1 MTKTEALHEFQLDDA
16 FYEDDLIDLYEEKI
30 FEFKQYFLSK
40 TPIFKLFESKL
51 SKLEKIGNAYNLL
64 TNINVE
70 FTETKLEFNGS
81 QAEILANYLHFQEE
95 KNRMKTKISNSENAF
110 ELVSWVKN
118 LLELEKMNAQH
129 WFSEIEIDANILVSK
144 EPNPM
149 EILEGIKIYQQNS
162 GFNFDQLKKLENNP
176 PEILIQEMK
185 RLSLLF
191 KKY

>member
-1 MTKTEALHEFQLDDA
+1 M
-16 FYEDDLIDLYEEKI
+16 
-30 FEFKQYFLSK
+30 
-40 TPIFKLFESKL
+40 
-51 SKLEKIGNAYNLL
+51 EKIGNAYKLL
-64 TNINVE
+64 TNSKVT
-70 FTETKLEFNGS
+70 FHETKLEFNGS
-81 QAEILANYLHFQEE
+81 QVEILANYLHFQEE
-95 KNRMKTKISNSENAF
+95 KNRLKTKISNSENAF

-118 LLELEKMNAQH
+118 LLELEKINAQH

-149 EILEGIKIYQQNS
+149 EILEGIKIYQQNG

-185 RLSLLF
+185 RLSLFF

>member
-1 MTKTEALHEFQLDDA
+1 MTKTEALHEFQL
-16 FYEDDLIDLYEEKI
+16 EDSFDEEDLIDLYEEKI

-51 SKLEKIGNAYNLL
+51 SKLEKIGKAYNFLNNQTFEL
-64 TNINVE
+64 VEIDLE
-70 FTETKLEFNGS
+70 FTSFQDDVLS
-81 QAEILANYLHFQEE
+81 SYLHFQAQ
-95 KNRMKTKISNSENAF
+95 KNQLKTRISNSNDAF
-110 ELVSWVKN
+110 ETIHWVNQLVA
-118 LLELEKMNAQH
+118 LEKSNAEI

-149 EILEGIKIYQQNS
+149 EILEGIKIFNQN
-162 GFNFDQLKKLENNP
+162 GGMNFDQLKKLENNP

>member
-1 MTKTEALHEFQLDDA
+1 MTKTEALHEFQLDNA
-16 FYEDDLIDLYEEKI
+16 FDEDDLIDLYEEKI

-51 SKLEKIGNAYNLL
+51 YKLEKIGNAYILL
-64 TNINVE
+64 TNSNVE

-95 KNRMKTKISNSENAF
+95 KNRIKTKISNSENAF

-118 LLELEKMNAQH
+118 LLELEKMNAQQ

-149 EILEGIKIYQQNS
+149 EILEGIKIYQQNG

>member
-1 MTKTEALHEFQLDDA
+1 MTKTEALREFQLDDA
-16 FYEDDLIDLYEEKI
+16 FDEDNLIDLYEEKI

-51 SKLEKIGNAYNLL
+51 SKLEKIGNAYSLL
-64 TNINVE
+64 TNSNAE
-70 FTETKLEFNGS
+70 FNETKLEFNGS
-81 QAEILANYLHFQEE
+81 QTEILANYLHFQEE
-95 KNRMKTKISNSENAF
+95 KNRMKTKISNSEKAF
-110 ELVSWVKN
+110 EIVSWVKN
-118 LLELEKMNAQH
+118 LLELEKMNAEH

-149 EILEGIKIYQQNS
+149 EILEGIKIYQQND

>member
-16 FYEDDLIDLYEEKI
+16 FDEDDLIDLYEEKI

-51 SKLEKIGNAYNLL
+51 SKLEKIGNAYSLL

-70 FTETKLEFNGS
+70 ITETKLEFNDS
-81 QAEILANYLHFQEE
+81 QTEILANYLHFQEE

-110 ELVSWVKN
+110 ELVSWVRK

-129 WFSEIEIDANILVSK
+129 WYSEIEIDANILVSK

-149 EILEGIKIYQQNS
+149 EILEGIKIFNQN
-162 GFNFDQLKKLENNP
+162 GGTNFDQLKKLENNP

>member
-1 MTKTEALHEFQLDDA
+1 MTKTEALQEFQLDNA
-16 FYEDDLIDLYEEKI
+16 FDEDDLIDLYEEKI

-51 SKLEKIGNAYNLL
+51 SKLEKIGNAYKLL
-64 TNINVE
+64 TNSKVT
-70 FTETKLEFNGS
+70 FHETKLEFNGS
-81 QAEILANYLHFQEE
+81 QVEILANYLHFQEE
-95 KNRMKTKISNSENAF
+95 KNRLKTKISNSENAF

-118 LLELEKMNAQH
+118 LLELEKINAQH

-149 EILEGIKIYQQNS
+149 EILEGIKIYQQNG

>member
-1 MTKTEALHEFQLDDA
+1 MTKTEALHEFQLDNTFD
-16 FYEDDLIDLYEEKI
+16 EDDLIDLYEEKI

-51 SKLEKIGNAYNLL
+51 SKLEKIGNAYSLL
-64 TNINVE
+64 TNSNVE

-81 QAEILANYLHFQEE
+81 QTDILANYLHFQEE
-95 KNRMKTKISNSENAF
+95 KNRMKTKISNSDNAL

-118 LLELEKMNAQH
+118 LLELEKMNAQQ

>member
-1 MTKTEALHEFQLDDA
+1 MTKTEALHEFQLNDTFD
-16 FYEDDLIDLYEEKI
+16 ENDLIDLYEDKI

-51 SKLEKIGNAYNLL
+51 SKLEKIGNAYNIL
-64 TNINVE
+64 TNIKVE
-70 FTETKLEFNGS
+70 FNASRLEFNGS
-81 QAEILANYLHFQEE
+81 QTEILANYLRFQEE
-95 KNRMKTKISNSENAF
+95 KNRIKTKISNSSNDL

-118 LLELEKMNAQH
+118 LLELEKINAQD
-129 WFSEIEIDANILVSK
+129 WCSEVKIDANILVSK

-149 EILEGIKIYQQNS
+149 EILEGIKIYQQN
-162 GFNFDQLKKLENNP
+162 GGDNFDQLKKLENNP

-185 RLSLLF
+185 RLSLLL

>member
-16 FYEDDLIDLYEEKI
+16 FDEDDLIDLYEEKI

-51 SKLEKIGNAYNLL
+51 SKLEKIGIAYNLL
-64 TNINVE
+64 TNSNVE
-70 FTETKLEFNGS
+70 FNETKLEFNGS

-95 KNRMKTKISNSENAF
+95 KNRIKTKISNSENAI

-118 LLELEKMNAQH
+118 LLELEKMNAQQ

-149 EILEGIKIYQQNS
+149 EILEGIKIYQQNG

>member
-1 MTKTEALHEFQLDDA
+1 MTKTEALREFQLDDA
-16 FYEDDLIDLYEEKI
+16 FDEDDLIDIYEEKI

-51 SKLEKIGNAYNLL
+51 SKLEKIGNAYSLL
-64 TNINVE
+64 TNTNVE

-81 QAEILANYLHFQEE
+81 QAEILANYLRFQEE
-95 KNRMKTKISNSENAF
+95 KNRMKTKISHSENAF

-118 LLELEKMNAQH
+118 LLELEKMNAEH

-149 EILEGIKIYQQNS
+149 EILERIKIYQQNG
-162 GFNFDQLKKLENNP
+162 GFNFNQLKKLENNP

>member
-1 MTKTEALHEFQLDDA
+1 L
-16 FYEDDLIDLYEEKI
+16 EDSFDEEDLIDLYEEKI

-51 SKLEKIGNAYNLL
+51 SKLEKIGNAYKLL
-64 TNINVE
+64 TNSKVT
-70 FTETKLEFNGS
+70 FHETKLEFNGS
-81 QAEILANYLHFQEE
+81 QVEILANYLHFQEE
-95 KNRMKTKISNSENAF
+95 KNRLKTKISNSENAF

-118 LLELEKMNAQH
+118 LLELEKINAQH

-149 EILEGIKIYQQNS
+149 EILEGIKIYQQNG

>member
-1 MTKTEALHEFQLDDA
+1 MTKTEALHEFHLDDA
-16 FYEDDLIDLYEEKI
+16 LDEDDLIDLYEGKI

-40 TPIFKLFESKL
+40 TPIFKLFESKI
-51 SKLEKIGNAYNLL
+51 SKLENIGNAYNFLSNS
-64 TNINVE
+64 TDEIN
-70 FTETKLEFNGS
+70 ETKLEYNGS
-81 QAEILANYLHFQEE
+81 QTEILINYLHFQEK
-95 KNRMKTKISNSENAF
+95 KNSIKTKISNSQNAF

-118 LLELEKMNAQH
+118 LIELEKINAQD
-129 WFSEIEIDANILVSK
+129 WYSEVKIDANILVSK

-149 EILEGIKIYQQNS
+149 EILEGIKIYNQN
-162 GFNFDQLKKLENNP
+162 GGQNFNQLKKLENNP

>member
-16 FYEDDLIDLYEEKI
+16 FDEDNLIDLYEEKI
-30 FEFKQYFLSK
+30 FEFKQYFLTK

-51 SKLEKIGNAYNLL
+51 SKLEKIGNAYSLL
-64 TNINVE
+64 TNSKVE

-81 QAEILANYLHFQEE
+81 QAEILANYLRFQEE
-95 KNRMKTKISNSENAF
+95 KNRMKTKISHSENAF

-129 WFSEIEIDANILVSK
+129 WFSEIEINANILVSK

-149 EILEGIKIYQQNS
+149 EILEGIKIYNQN
-162 GFNFDQLKKLENNP
+162 GGTNFHQLKKLENNP

>member
-1 MTKTEALHEFQLDDA
+1 MTKTEALQEFQLDNA
-16 FYEDDLIDLYEEKI
+16 FDEDDLIDLYEEKI

-51 SKLEKIGNAYNLL
+51 SKLKKIGNAYNLL

-81 QAEILANYLHFQEE
+81 QAEISANYLHFQEE
-95 KNRMKTKISNSENAF
+95 KNRMKTKISNSDNAF

-118 LLELEKMNAQH
+118 LLELEKMNAEH

-149 EILEGIKIYQQNS
+149 KILEGIKIYQQNG

>member
-16 FYEDDLIDLYEEKI
+16 FDEDHLIDLYEEKI

-51 SKLEKIGNAYNLL
+51 SKLKKIGNAYSLL
-64 TNINVE
+64 TNINIE

-81 QAEILANYLHFQEE
+81 QIEILANYLHFQEE
-95 KNRMKTKISNSENAF
+95 KNRLKTKMSNSENAF

-118 LLELEKMNAQH
+118 LLELEKMNAQN

>member
-16 FYEDDLIDLYEEKI
+16 LDEDDLIDLYEEKI

-40 TPIFKLFESKL
+40 TPIFKLFESKI
-51 SKLEKIGNAYNLL
+51 SKLEKIGIAYNLL

-70 FTETKLEFNGS
+70 ITETKLEFNDS
-81 QAEILANYLHFQEE
+81 QTEILANYLHFQEE
-95 KNRMKTKISNSENAF
+95 KNRIKTKISNSENAF
-110 ELVSWVKN
+110 ELGYWVKN
-118 LLELEKMNAQH
+118 LLELEKMNAEH
-129 WFSEIEIDANILVSK
+129 WFSEIEIDANILASK

-149 EILEGIKIYQQNS
+149 EILEGIKLFNQN
-162 GFNFDQLKKLENNP
+162 GGTNFNQLKKLENNP

>member
-1 MTKTEALHEFQLDDA
+1 MTKTEALHLFQLDDA
-16 FYEDDLIDLYEEKI
+16 FDEDDLIDLYEEKI

-40 TPIFKLFESKL
+40 TPIFKLFESKI
-51 SKLEKIGNAYNLL
+51 SKLEKVGNAYNIL
-64 TNINVE
+64 TNIKVE

-81 QAEILANYLHFQEE
+81 QAEILANYLHFQAE
-95 KNRMKTKISNSENAF
+95 KNRMKTKISNSENAS
-110 ELVSWVKN
+110 ETIHWVHQ
-118 LLELEKMNAQH
+118 LLDLEKINAKI
-129 WFSEIEIDANILVSK
+129 WFSETEIDANILVSK

-149 EILEGIKIYQQNS
+149 EILEGIKIYQQN
-162 GFNFDQLKKLENNP
+162 GGINFHQLKKLENNP

>member
-1 MTKTEALHEFQLDDA
+1 MTKTEALNEFQLDDA
-16 FYEDDLIDLYEEKI
+16 FDEDDLIDLYEEKI

-51 SKLEKIGNAYNLL
+51 SKLEKIGNAYKLL
-64 TNINVE
+64 TNSKVT
-70 FTETKLEFNGS
+70 FHETKLEFNGS
-81 QAEILANYLHFQEE
+81 QVEILANYLHFQEE
-95 KNRMKTKISNSENAF
+95 KNRLKTKISNSENAF

-118 LLELEKMNAQH
+118 LLELEKINAQH

-149 EILEGIKIYQQNS
+149 EILEGIKIYQQNG

>member
-16 FYEDDLIDLYEEKI
+16 FDEDNLIDLYEEKI

-51 SKLEKIGNAYNLL
+51 SKLEKIGNAYSLL
-64 TNINVE
+64 TNSKVE
-70 FTETKLEFNGS
+70 FTETKLEFNSS
-81 QAEILANYLHFQEE
+81 QAEILANYLHFQEG
-95 KNRMKTKISNSENAF
+95 KNRIKTKISNSENAF

-118 LLELEKMNAQH
+118 LLELEKMNAEH

-149 EILEGIKIYQQNS
+149 EILEGIKIFNQN
-162 GFNFDQLKKLENNP
+162 GGTNFNQLKKLENNP

>member
-16 FYEDDLIDLYEEKI
+16 FDEDHLIDLYEEKI

-51 SKLEKIGNAYNLL
+51 SKLKKIGNAYSLL
-64 TNINVE
+64 TNINIE

-81 QAEILANYLHFQEE
+81 QIEILANYLHFQEE

-118 LLELEKMNAQH
+118 LLELEKINAQH

-149 EILEGIKIYQQNS
+149 EILEGIKIYQQNG
-162 GFNFDQLKKLENNP
+162 GFNLDQLKKLENNP

>member
-1 MTKTEALHEFQLDDA
+1 L
-16 FYEDDLIDLYEEKI
+16 EDSFDEEDLIDLYEEKI
-30 FEFKQYFLSK
+30 FELKQYFLSK

-51 SKLEKIGNAYNLL
+51 SKLEKIGKAYNFLNNQTFEL
-64 TNINVE
+64 VE
-70 FTETKLEFNGS
+70 IDLDFIPIQDDVLS
-81 QAEILANYLHFQEE
+81 SYLHFQAQ
-95 KNRMKTKISNSENAF
+95 KNLLKTRISNSNDAF
-110 ELVSWVKN
+110 ETILWVN
-118 LLELEKMNAQH
+118 QLLALEKSNAEI

-149 EILEGIKIYQQNS
+149 EILEGIKIFNQN
-162 GFNFDQLKKLENNP
+162 GGTNFDQLKKLENNP

>member
-16 FYEDDLIDLYEEKI
+16 FDEDDLIDLYEEKI

-51 SKLEKIGNAYNLL
+51 SKLEKIGNAYSLL

-70 FTETKLEFNGS
+70 ITETKLEFNDS
-81 QAEILANYLHFQEE
+81 QTEILANYLHFQEE
-95 KNRMKTKISNSENAF
+95 KNRIKTKISNSDNAF

-118 LLELEKMNAQH
+118 ILELEKMNAEH

-149 EILEGIKIYQQNS
+149 EILEGIKIFNQN
-162 GFNFDQLKKLENNP
+162 GGTNFDQLKKLENNP

>member
-16 FYEDDLIDLYEEKI
+16 FDEDDLIDLYEEKI

-51 SKLEKIGNAYNLL
+51 SKLEKIGIAYNLL

-70 FTETKLEFNGS
+70 ITETKLEFNGS
-81 QAEILANYLHFQEE
+81 QTEILANYLHFQVE
-95 KNRMKTKISNSENAF
+95 KNRMKTKISHSENAF

-118 LLELEKMNAQH
+118 LLELEKMNAEH

-149 EILEGIKIYQQNS
+149 EILEGIKIFNQN
-162 GFNFDQLKKLENNP
+162 GGTNFHQLKKLENNP
-176 PEILIQEMK
+176 PEILIQELK

>member
-16 FYEDDLIDLYEEKI
+16 FDEDDLIDLYEEKI

-51 SKLEKIGNAYNLL
+51 SKLEKIGIAYNLL
-64 TNINVE
+64 TNSNVE
-70 FTETKLEFNGS
+70 FNETKLEFNGS

-95 KNRMKTKISNSENAF
+95 KNRLKTKISNSENAI

-118 LLELEKMNAQH
+118 LLELEKMNAQQ

-149 EILEGIKIYQQNS
+149 EILEGIKIYQQNG

>member
-1 MTKTEALHEFQLDDA
+1 MTKTEALREFQLDDA
-16 FYEDDLIDLYEEKI
+16 FDEDDLIDLYEEKI

-64 TNINVE
+64 TNIKVE

-81 QAEILANYLHFQEE
+81 QAEILANYLRFQEE
-95 KNRMKTKISNSENAF
+95 KNRMKTKISNSDNAF
-110 ELVSWVKN
+110 ELVSWVKK
-118 LLELEKMNAQH
+118 LLELEKMNAEH

-149 EILEGIKIYQQNS
+149 EILEGIKIYQQNG

>member
-1 MTKTEALHEFQLDDA
+1 MTKTEALHEFHLDDA
-16 FYEDDLIDLYEEKI
+16 FVEDDLIDLYEGKI

-40 TPIFKLFESKL
+40 TPIFKLFESKI
-51 SKLEKIGNAYNLL
+51 SKLENIGNAYNFLSNS
-64 TNINVE
+64 TDEIN
-70 FTETKLEFNGS
+70 ETKLEYNGS
-81 QAEILANYLHFQEE
+81 QTEILINYLHFQEK
-95 KNRMKTKISNSENAF
+95 KNSIKTKISNSQNAF

-118 LLELEKMNAQH
+118 LIELEKINAQD
-129 WFSEIEIDANILVSK
+129 WYSEVKIDANILVSK

-149 EILEGIKIYQQNS
+149 EILEGIKIYNQN
-162 GFNFDQLKKLENNP
+162 GGQNFNQLKNLENNP

>member
-1 MTKTEALHEFQLDDA
+1 MTKTEALHEFQLNDA
-16 FYEDDLIDLYEEKI
+16 FDEDDLIDLYEEKI

-51 SKLEKIGNAYNLL
+51 SKLEKIGIAYNLL

-81 QAEILANYLHFQEE
+81 QLEILANYLYFQEE
-95 KNRMKTKISNSENAF
+95 KNRIKTKISNSENAL

-118 LLELEKMNAQH
+118 LLELEKTNAQH

>member
-16 FYEDDLIDLYEEKI
+16 FDEDDLIDLYEEKI

-64 TNINVE
+64 TNIKVE

-118 LLELEKMNAQH
+118 LLELEKMNAEH

-149 EILEGIKIYQQNS
+149 EILEGIKIYQQNG

>member
-1 MTKTEALHEFQLDDA
+1 MTKTEALQEFQLDGA
-16 FYEDDLIDLYEEKI
+16 FGKDDLIDLYEEKI

-40 TPIFKLFESKL
+40 TPIFKLFESKI
-51 SKLEKIGNAYNLL
+51 SKLEKIGNAYSLL
-64 TNINVE
+64 TNSNVE
-70 FTETKLEFNGS
+70 FNETKLEFNDS

-95 KNRMKTKISNSENAF
+95 KNRIKTKISNSENAF

-118 LLELEKMNAQH
+118 LLKLEKMNAQH

-149 EILEGIKIYQQNS
+149 EILEGIKIFNQN
-162 GFNFDQLKKLENNP
+162 GGTNFDQLKKLENNP